1 MTFNLEITVLFMIM
15 FDLISLFASAR
26 GHRFGEPENFLNRVR
41 GVLKPSD

>member
-26 GHRFGEPENFLNRVR
+26 EHRFGETENFLNCVR
-41 GVLKPSD
+41 GVL